1 MQLSTY
7 ERHTTGEWNLR
18 NKMKLTKNFDAF
30 DFEIIPMAGITIS
43 YRDIIELQ
51 RDEIFVAVTV
61 LVLSLNRK

>member
-1 MQLSTY
+1 
-7 ERHTTGEWNLR
+7 
-18 NKMKLTKNFDAF
+18 MKLTKNFDAF
-30 DFEIIPMAGITIS
+30 DFEIIPMAGITVS

>member
-1 MQLSTY
+1 
-7 ERHTTGEWNLR
+7 
-18 NKMKLTKNFDAF
+18 MKLTKNFDAF
-30 DFEIIPMAGITIS
+30 DFEIIPMAGIIVS